1 VSHPVARACTDA
13 QYGEGIVTQPGGRED
28 AMPRLR
34 DRPGRRPRLAAAAL
48 SAAALAATLGTAGCA
63 TSAIAGQAPAV
74 QAATAYVPMPVTP
87 GLTPAYLVIRNFTSH
102 PDSLVSV
109 RTSAGGRVIFQVPAA
124 ADGAQMRSVAAINL
138 PANTTVRLVPDGPHL
153 LISGIGPLR
162 NGKVITLTLTFRHA
176 SAVRV
181 PALVTDPSQ
190 SDGNTNYFMN

>member
-1 VSHPVARACTDA
+1 
-13 QYGEGIVTQPGGRED
+13 
-28 AMPRLR
+28 
-34 DRPGRRPRLAAAAL
+34 
-48 SAAALAATLGTAGCA
+48 
-63 TSAIAGQAPAV
+63 
-74 QAATAYVPMPVTP
+74 MPVTP

-102 PDSLVSV
+102 PDSLISV
-109 RTSAGGRVIFQVPAA
+109 RTSAGGRVMFQVPAQRRRP
-124 ADGAQMRSVAAINL
+124 DAQRARDSL

>member
-1 VSHPVARACTDA
+1 
-13 QYGEGIVTQPGGRED
+13 
-28 AMPRLR
+28 MPRLR
-34 DRPGRRPRLAAAAL
+34 GRPGRRPRPAAAAL
-48 SAAALAATLGTAGCA
+48 SAAALTVALGTAGCT

-87 GLTPAYLVIRNFTSH
+87 GLTPAYLVIRNFTSR
-102 PDSLVSV
+102 PDSLISV
-109 RTSAGGRVIFQVPAA
+109 RTSAGGRVMFQVPVASG
-124 ADGAQMRSVAAINL
+124 GAQMRSVPAIRL

-176 SAVRV
+176 SPVRV

>member
-1 VSHPVARACTDA
+1 MQLGQGPRRILGGPAGTPRVWAAAR
-13 QYGEGIVTQPGGRED
+13 
-28 AMPRLR
+28 M
-34 DRPGRRPRLAAAAL
+34 AAAACVL
-48 SAAALAATLGTAGCA
+48 LLGASALAGCA
-63 TSAIAGQAPAV
+63 QQAV
-74 QAATAYVPMPVTP
+74 AAQSVEVGTAYVAVPSTGDVTS
-87 GLTPAYLVIRNFTSH
+87 AYLVIRNFTSH

-162 NGKVITLTLTFRHA
+162 NGKVITLTLTFMHA
-176 SAVRV
+176 GAVRV